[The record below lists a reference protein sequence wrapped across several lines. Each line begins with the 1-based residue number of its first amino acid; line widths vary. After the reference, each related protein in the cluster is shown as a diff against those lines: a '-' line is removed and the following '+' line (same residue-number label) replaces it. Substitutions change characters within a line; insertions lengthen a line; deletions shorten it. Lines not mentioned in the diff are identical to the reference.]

1 MINIKVQVQGENL
14 DKVLTL
20 LKESGLA
27 AHVEVDDVDDA
38 ALRPM
43 TATDF
48 YKRIN
53 ASNLAQKEKR
63 LIAQKLL
70 EQEVQSW

>member
-1 MINIKVQVQGENL
+1 MINIKLQVQGENL
-14 DKVLTL
+14 DKVMTL
-20 LKESGLA
+20 LKESGLV
-27 AHVEVDDVDDA
+27 AHIEVDDVDDN
-38 ALRPM
+38 LKPM

-53 ASNLAQKEKR
+53 ASNLAQKENR
-63 LIAQKLL
+63 LFTQQQV